1 MIDRQAGQL
10 ARLVDDLLD
19 VTRITRNK
27 IQLQRQTLELNELVQ
42 RTMEDQRSLFEKAEV
57 HLELHPPPDPCS

>member
-1 MIDRQAGQL
+1 VPGGEQSRRAVAVIERQAGQL

-27 IQLQRQTLELNELVQ
+27 IQLQRETI
-42 RTMEDQRSLFEKAEV
+42 
-57 HLELHPPPDPCS
+57 